1 VQFEF
6 QETEMSRNFEV
17 LQKAGWR
24 QGHFDTQDQE
34 DHAPRQSRPV
44 EVEAKRYAAQVEVVR
59 DEAAK
64 LVERVFLNPGL
75 RAPRMVVFCG
85 VSDGADSSWICA
97 RASKI
102 LAAQVNE
109 RVCAVDANIQT
120 PALHAHLGG
129 GNFAGWTD
137 ALRESRSLAAAA
149 SQVKGSNLW
158 LLPAGKPGPISRDFK
173 AANRLGTSV
182 AELRAEFGYVLV
194 DSAPVTADSYATE
207 FGQEADGLI
216 LVMESSGTSPQ
227 VALKAKQDVEARG
240 IPLLG
245 IILNQSSDPFPNFLR
260 RLLK

>member
-1 VQFEF
+1 
-6 QETEMSRNFEV
+6 MSRNFEV
-17 LQKAGWR
+17 LQKAGWK
-24 QGHFDTQDQE
+24 QGHFEKQDYASNV
-34 DHAPRQSRPV
+34 DVGP
-44 EVEAKRYAAQVEVVR
+44 KRYAPKAEVVR

-75 RAPRMVVFCG
+75 RAPRMVVFSG
-85 VSDGADSSWICA
+85 VNQGAGSSWVCA

-120 PALHAHLGG
+120 PTLHRDVGE
-129 GNFAGWTD
+129 GNFSGWAD
-137 ALRESRSLAAAA
+137 ALRESRSMVALA

-158 LLPAGKPGPISRDFK
+158 LLPAGKPGPVSRDLR
-173 AANRLGTSV
+173 AANRFGTSI

-194 DSAPVTADSYATE
+194 DSAPVTAEYYAAE
-207 FGQEADGLI
+207 FGQEADGMI
-216 LVMESSGTSPQ
+216 LVMESSGTSPHA
-227 VALKAKQDVEARG
+227 ALRAKQDVEARG

-245 IILNQSSDPFPNFLR
+245 IILNQSSDPLPTFLR